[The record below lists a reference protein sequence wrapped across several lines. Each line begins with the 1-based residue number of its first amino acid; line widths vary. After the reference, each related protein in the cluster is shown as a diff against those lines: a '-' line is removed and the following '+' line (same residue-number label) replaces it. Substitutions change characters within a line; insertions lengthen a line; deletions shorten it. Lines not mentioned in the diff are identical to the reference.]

1 MGDALGMFDWGAVWD
16 ESIPNKEDEVQ
27 EGTELG
33 CLVVVGA
40 FGKFKRPEEEVES
53 QLEQVDKLS
62 GFGFGDDGRYGHD
75 GVDNAKGDGLLS
87 FERMVLDAIGFKL
100 TGEASVQSG
109 VGLGVCR
116 ISREGEAIQ
125 EVGHR
130 NHPPCLRK

>member
-1 MGDALGMFDWGAVWD
+1 M
-16 ESIPNKEDEVQ
+16 
-27 EGTELG
+27 
-33 CLVVVGA
+33 
-40 FGKFKRPEEEVES
+40 
-53 QLEQVDKLS
+53 S
-62 GFGFGDDGRYGHD
+62 GFGVGGGGCCCHD
-75 GVDNAKGDGLLS
+75 GVDNAEGDGLFS